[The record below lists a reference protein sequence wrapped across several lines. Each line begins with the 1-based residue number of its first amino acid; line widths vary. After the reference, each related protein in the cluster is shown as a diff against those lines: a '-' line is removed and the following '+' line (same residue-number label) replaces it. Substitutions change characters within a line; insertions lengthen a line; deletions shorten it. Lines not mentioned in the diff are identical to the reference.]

1 MPCAATYLRM
11 IREIFEADS
20 FSADAACALWARRIN
35 CSTVS
40 VLPTC
45 EWVQV
50 VEVAGALLMVTADI
64 LKAATELV
72 EGIEV
77 HADKPRTDAFSLDE
91 AG

>member
-1 MPCAATYLRM
+1 
-11 IREIFEADS
+11 
-20 FSADAACALWARRIN
+20 
-35 CSTVS
+35 
-40 VLPTC
+40 
-45 EWVQV
+45 
-50 VEVAGALLMVTADI
+50 MVTADI

>member
-1 MPCAATYLRM
+1 M

-45 EWVQV
+45 GCCQE
-50 VEVAGALLMVTADI
+50 VEIAGALLMVTGGEPSECGHDGVA
-64 LKAATELV
+64 LFGA
-72 EGIEV
+72 
-77 HADKPRTDAFSLDE
+77 
-91 AG
+91 